1 MLEASAAVG
10 VGCGG
15 LLCAHALTLKRTIAD
30 NATVKC
36 FFMDIPPVHK
46 DL

>member
-1 MLEASAAVG
+1 MA

-15 LLCAHALTLKRTIAD
+15 LLFAHEPTPKRTTAD
-30 NATVKC
+30 NATVKS